1 MPDLFTDGI
10 RSIAVANGVVR
21 LELVQH
27 RRTGSPTDQLTPEPV
42 GTLLMPAASLK
53 DFTQRLVEAVE
64 RIAKAASKKN

>member
-1 MPDLFTDGI
+1 MPDIFTDGI

-27 RRTGSPTDQLTPEPV
+27 RRTGSPTEQLTPEPV

-53 DFTQRLVEAVE
+53 DFSQRLVDALE
-64 RIAKAASKKN
+64 RIAKAGSKKS